1 MASIDEEEEE
11 LAYGGKSIEEIWKN
25 YQNMKLDFE
34 ESQLLIRELDEQI
47 YERDQQFSTMEQKQD
62 DMRDELEEMEEELA
76 HKDLELQSSRKR
88 ENEAIRKMSKYR
100 KKLKNL
106 NEEVTD
112 DEGDE
117 LFEEEQVRSP
127 PTPQTVEDFKDDSDD
142 ENENWRLRHELN
154 ESLILIESQEQEL
167 DEKSHL
173 IQQLRQKQQAQDDG
187 RDGDGSEQR
196 LRDDLS
202 ECKRLIADQDQELV
216 DREDEILLLQEQL
229 ATATRTVQVRDAKE
243 EGDMD
248 FNDNRA
254 SIKERLGEAKAQ
266 LERRSQ
272 RSVPKKEMEGRPT
285 EITSQD
291 RQGSQSSLS
300 SNSIEGSKVS
310 TRLYNRLKDQVYD
323 ALKIVEEQELDLEQ
337 RDQKIQEL
345 QRQLAA
351 DDDAE
356 NRRADDLGM

>member
-47 YERDQQFSTMEQKQD
+47 YERDQQLSTMEKKQD
-62 DMRDELEEMEEELA
+62 DMRDEIDEIEEELA

-117 LFEEEQVRSP
+117 LFEEEEVRSP
-127 PTPQTVEDFKDDSDD
+127 PTPPPKEDTKDDSDD

-173 IQQLRQKQQAQDDG
+173 IQQLRQQQQAQGDG

-216 DREDEILLLQEQL
+216 DREDEIILLQEQL
-229 ATATRTVQVRDAKE
+229 ANATVQARVAKE
-243 EGDMD
+243 EGDMGS
-248 FNDNRA
+248 NDNRA
-254 SIKERLGEAKAQ
+254 SIKERLSEAKAQ

-285 EITSQD
+285 EITSPD

-300 SNSIEGSKVS
+300 SNSTEGSKVS

-356 NRRADDLGM
+356 NRRTDDLGM